1 MIKEEQKSERS
12 DSLEKL
18 RLLAND
24 DLWIET
30 QIE

>member
-12 DSLEKL
+12 ESLEKL
-18 RLLAND
+18 RLLANN

-30 QIE
+30 